1 MTNDCKHYS
10 DFIIII
16 SYYISMKKKCP
27 PGVFCI
33 ENITMGFIAFIIVIV
48 IYFLY
53 STLTKRTEYESKER
67 KYSRGNFDQRPQR
80 LGLIPRF
87 PNVPYNNNNLAPP
100 VPGDVLLNPYIPP
113 LSDERYFLPQ
123 INVIPPGTV
132 PINIST
138 NVGAVDTNYRQV
150 GILNPTNKPNKDNV
164 LPLMG
169 RPVFTNRDKWQ
180 YYTIG
185 NQYNSVKLPI
195 IVKGRSGLNEY
206 GVDRLYNGD
215 TIYIEGLN
223 DVYRA
228 TIYDNDTIKY
238 LPFI

>member
-1 MTNDCKHYS
+1 MIALYIIYS
-10 DFIIII
+10 FSVNKNNNI
-16 SYYISMKKKCP
+16 SLN
-27 PGVFCI
+27 G
-33 ENITMGFIAFIIVIV
+33 
-48 IYFLY
+48 
-53 STLTKRTEYESKER
+53 ER
-67 KYSRGNFDQRPQR
+67 KRYRKPDLEQGQITELNSIPQ
-80 LGLIPRF
+80 F
-87 PNVPYNNNNLAPP
+87 PSYPYNNLAAPP
-100 VPGDVLLNPYIPP
+100 VPGDVLLNPYVPP
-113 LSDERYFLPQ
+113 LRDERYFLPQ
-123 INVIPPGTV
+123 INVIPRGTV

-150 GILNPTNKPNKDNV
+150 GILNPANKPNKDNV

-169 RPVFTNRDKWQ
+169 RPIFTNRDKWQ

-185 NQYNSVKLPI
+185 NQFNSVKLPI
-195 IVKGRSGLNEY
+195 IVKGKSGLNEY
-206 GVDRLYNGD
+206 GVDKLFNGD